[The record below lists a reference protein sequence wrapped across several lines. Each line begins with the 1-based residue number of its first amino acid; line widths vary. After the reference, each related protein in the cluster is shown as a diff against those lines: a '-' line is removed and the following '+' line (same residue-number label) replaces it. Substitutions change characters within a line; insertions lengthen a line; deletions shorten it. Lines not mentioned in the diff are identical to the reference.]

1 MTLILKFVVP
11 MISISMIILLPHF
24 TIFLA
29 AGTPVG
35 VCYGRSER
43 TDDTIPTPY
52 NAVNLIQSNGIS
64 RIRLFNAD
72 RDTLK
77 PFSHTGIELV
87 VGVPNRV
94 LPALANGSI
103 TSSLDW
109 LMSNVFAHVSPN
121 QVLYLAVGNEILRED
136 NFYSLFIVPAIINL
150 HQALRTLGLEAK
162 IKISSPQAA
171 SILSNSYPPSA
182 GEFDPNFKSV
192 IIPLLMFLANTGSP
206 LMVNIYP
213 FFSYI
218 NDPEHISLE
227 YVLFRSSNVD
237 YDILNSLTYD
247 NLFDAS
253 IDAFVYAMEK
263 EGFHDIPVVV
273 TETGW
278 PTSGG
283 NAASSENALSY
294 NENVLRRSLNNVG
307 TPKRPGIG
315 IEVFLFDLLDDD
327 QNGRFGDEYEKHFGI
342 FGSNGSKAYDLQFK

>member
-1 MTLILKFVVP
+1 MFY
-11 MISISMIILLPHF
+11 
-24 TIFLA
+24 A
-29 AGTPVG
+29 AGAPVG
-35 VCYGRSER
+35 VCYGRSGG
-43 TDDTIPTPY
+43 THDTIPPPY
-52 NAVNLIQSNGIS
+52 NAVTLILSNGIS
-64 RIRLFNAD
+64 RIRLFD
-72 RDTLK
+72 SDPDTLK
-77 PFSHTGIELV
+77 PFSHTRIDLV

-103 TSSLDW
+103 TTSLDW

-121 QVLYLAVGNEILRED
+121 QVLYLAVGNEVLQED

-150 HQALRTLGLEAK
+150 HQALRTLGLEEK

-213 FFSYI
+213 FFAYI
-218 NDPEHISLE
+218 NDREHISLD
-227 YVLFRSSNVD
+227 YALFRSSNVY
-237 YDILNSLTYD
+237 YDMQHSLVYD
-247 NLFDAS
+247 NMFDAS
-253 IDAFVYAMEK
+253 VDAFVYAMEK
-263 EGFHDIPVVV
+263 EGFHDIPIVV

-283 NAASSENALSY
+283 IAASSENALSY

-327 QNGRFGDEYEKHFGI
+327 DDDENSKLGDEYEKHFGI
-342 FGSNGSKAYDLQFK
+342 FESNGSKAYDLQFK